1 MRQTNLTEPARMRIP
16 LAALAALLSLATV
29 NVARAGGGPTDP
41 YNSFYAGFDDLTEP
55 YVASTLT
62 DGGITFSNAQSTLF
76 GAGVFCIDDAS
87 KSLSPS
93 TPGYSYPNVVTIN
106 GFSSNGGLGFGR
118 VHSLQFATG
127 ALENFASI
135 AVFSGGDLGD
145 QVTLAGLLN
154 GNVVADDAFTM
165 TGGFGQEQTLTVSA
179 PAFDTF
185 MVVASNTSLNG
196 DGFFGFDSVTA
207 SIPEPTSLGAMGLIG
222 LAVLRRRR

>member
-1 MRQTNLTEPARMRIP
+1 MRLINLTRLSWLMIH
-16 LAALAALLSLATV
+16 LAASVALLSLTGV
-29 NVARAGGGPTDP
+29 NVARAGGGSTVP
-41 YNSFYAGFDDLTEP
+41 YNYFFAGFDDLTEP
-55 YVASTLT
+55 YVTSTLT

-87 KSLSPS
+87 KSLSQS

-106 GFSSNGGLGFGR
+106 GYSSNGGLGFGR

-145 QVTLAGLLN
+145 QVTLEGLLN
-154 GNVVADDAFTM
+154 GNVVADDVFTM

-185 MVVASNTSLNG
+185 MLVASNTSLNG
-196 DGFFGFDSVTA
+196 DSFFGFDSVTV

-222 LAVLRRRR
+222 LALMRRRR